1 MRQDSVQT
9 AAELFPGD
17 GEMLTAVRTKD
28 WGATLLGPVS
38 EWPPE
43 LRTAASICLYSNF
56 QMAICWG
63 PDLVYLYN
71 DAMIPIFGDKH
82 PWALGQRVA
91 DVWPEAWNT
100 VGPMLQSVLATGKA
114 ARSDDMLL
122 VLERRGFPE
131 EIYFTLSYSAIRTA
145 DGAVGGVFVTT
156 METSG
161 RVIDERRQ
169 RTLGDL
175 ATQAAQRFG
184 DDEPLDL
191 MRQAL
196 ARNPHDLPLAAL
208 FLTYANGALIPL
220 FGTGMADLGDPAGR
234 AAMAGSLAQLA
245 AACRDARAPQV
256 FEGDALVQW
265 GRPGGVALRQ
275 LVALP
280 LGGAERHASGGILLL
295 GVSPRA
301 QLDGAMRPFFDNVAA
316 HVANALAQRS
326 HLQMARIRRA
336 AIEQEDA
343 LRRQIAE
350 VRHDLASVLAG
361 TSDTFV
367 SLDRELRILAVNEAA
382 LAAIGL
388 PRGEVL
394 GQVLTEVV
402 PDLVGSVLEATL
414 RAVIDGGRPGTAEYQ
429 NQPTGSWHSAR
440 CYPAPHG
447 AILFGNDITVNKQAE
462 QALVD
467 AHAELERRVE
477 QRTEE
482 LREANQLLAAVFDR
496 APGGIAIAELDG
508 TLVRVNA
515 AYAALTGYA
524 AHELPERPASQRI
537 EADDLARLYVWLAR
551 LVAGE
556 CESFEVEMRYRL
568 PDGRKVWVSTFFSLI
583 EDAWRG
589 KRYFVGMA
597 RDITERKRVEAERQT
612 AQQELRVLYE
622 RLQTVRESE
631 RTALAREVHD
641 QLGQI
646 LSAAKID
653 IKLLEDDLRL
663 GKTPMARDNI
673 VAELGSAS
681 GTLDRAIVLV
691 REIATELRAPE
702 LDEHGLYAA
711 IGWHARDFERRT
723 RIACE
728 VRFDAARP
736 HPSRPAA
743 AALLRIFQE
752 ALTNVLRHAHAG
764 TVWISLNRRGRWL
777 VLRVRDDGAGIA
789 RGRLRAGG
797 SLGLQGMRERAELVD
812 GKLLVG
818 PLAPR
823 GTLVS
828 VRVPLATRKG
838 KP

>member
-1 MRQDSVQT
+1 MRQDSVPR
-9 AAELFPGD
+9 AAELFSGD
-17 GEMLTAVRTKD
+17 GEMLAAVRTKN

-38 EWPPE
+38 VWPAE
-43 LRTAASICLYSNF
+43 LRTAASICLCSNF

-82 PWALGQRVA
+82 PCALGQRVA

-156 METSG
+156 METSS
-161 RVIDERRQ
+161 RVLAERRQ
-169 RTLGDL
+169 RTLADL
-175 ATQAAQRFG
+175 ALQAAQRFG
-184 DDEPLDL
+184 ADDSLDL

-196 ARNPHDLPLAAL
+196 ARNPHDLPLTAL
-208 FLTYANGALIPL
+208 FLAYANGALIPV
-220 FGTGMADLGDPAGR
+220 FGTGMADLGEPAGR
-234 AAMAGSLAQLA
+234 GAMAGSLAQIA
-245 AACRDARAPQV
+245 AACRDTRAPQV
-256 FEGDALVQW
+256 FEGDALARC
-265 GRPGGVALRQ
+265 GRPGGLALRE
-275 LVALP
+275 LLALP
-280 LGGAERHASGGILLL
+280 LGGAERHAPGGILLL

-301 QLDGAMRPFFDNVAA
+301 QLDSTIRLFLDSVAA
-316 HVANALAQRS
+316 HVASALAQRS
-326 HLQMARIRRA
+326 HLQMARTRRA

-343 LRRQIAE
+343 LLRQIAE

-367 SLDRELRILAVNEAA
+367 SLNPELRILAVNEAA
-382 LAAIGL
+382 VAAIGL
-388 PRGEVL
+388 PRDEVL

-402 PDLVGSVLEATL
+402 PDIAGSVLLAEL
-414 RAVIDGGRPGTAEYQ
+414 RAAIDGGRPGAAEYWH
-429 NQPTGSWHSAR
+429 PPAGSWYSAR
-440 CYPAPHG
+440 CYPAPNG
-447 AILFGNDITVNKQAE
+447 AILFGNDITASKQAE

-482 LREANQLLAAVFDR
+482 LREADQLLAAVFDR
-496 APGGIAIAELDG
+496 TPGGIAICELDG

-515 AYAALTGYA
+515 AYAALTGYP
-524 AHELPERPASQRI
+524 AHELPGRPAGERI
-537 EADDLARLYVWLAR
+537 EADDLARLRDWQAR
-551 LVAGE
+551 LLAGE

-568 PDGRKVWVSTFFSLI
+568 PDGRKLWISAFVSLI
-583 EDAWRG
+583 EHAWRG
-589 KRYFVGMA
+589 KRYFVGIA
-597 RDITERKRVEAERQT
+597 RDITKRKRVQAERET

-653 IKLLEDDLRL
+653 IKLLEDDLRN
-663 GKTPMARDNI
+663 GRAPMSRDNI
-673 VAELGSAS
+673 VIELGSAS
-681 GTLDRAIVLV
+681 ATLDRAIMLV

-702 LDEHGLYAA
+702 LDEQGLYAA
-711 IGWHARDFERRT
+711 IAWHARDFERRT

-728 VRFDAARP
+728 VAFDAARP
-736 HPSRPAA
+736 HPTRPAA

-752 ALTNVLRHAHAG
+752 AMTNVLRHAHAG
-764 TVWISLNRRGRWL
+764 KVWISLEPRGRWL

-812 GKLLVG
+812 GKLRVG

-828 VRVPLATRKG
+828 ARVPLVTQKG
-838 KP
+838 KS

>member
-1 MRQDSVQT
+1 MEQGSAQT
-9 AAELFPGD
+9 AAELLPGD

-28 WGATLLGPVS
+28 WRASLLGPVS
-38 EWPPE
+38 QWPPE
-43 LRTAASICLYSNF
+43 LRTAASICLGSNF
-56 QMAICWG
+56 QMAIAWG

-71 DAMIPIFGDKH
+71 DATIPVFGDKH

-91 DVWPEAWNT
+91 DVWPEAWAT
-100 VGPMLQSVLATGKA
+100 IGPMLQSVLDTGTA
-114 ARSDDMLL
+114 ASSADMLL
-122 VLERRGFPE
+122 VLERCGFPE
-131 EIYFTLSYSAIRTA
+131 ECYFTFSYSAIRTA

-161 RVIDERRQ
+161 RVLAERRQ
-169 RTLGDL
+169 RTLADL
-175 ATQAAQRFG
+175 ALQAAQRFG
-184 DDEPLDL
+184 SDDPLDL
-191 MRQAL
+191 VRQAL
-196 ARNPHDLPLAAL
+196 ARNRHDLPLTAL
-208 FLTYANGALIPL
+208 FLAYANGALIPV
-220 FGTGMADLGDPAGR
+220 FGTGMADLGQPAGR
-234 AAMAGSLAQLA
+234 AAMAAPLADIA

-256 FEGDALVQW
+256 FEGDALAPCRV
-265 GRPGGVALRQ
+265 PGGVALRE
-275 LVALP
+275 LLGLP
-280 LGGAERHASGGILLL
+280 LGEAERHAPAAILLL
-295 GVSPRA
+295 AVSPCA
-301 QLDGAMRPFFDNVAA
+301 QLDGTSRPFFDSVAG

-326 HLQMARIRRA
+326 HLQMARARRA

-343 LRRQIAE
+343 LLRQIAE

-367 SLDRELRILAVNEAA
+367 SLNRELRILAVNDAA
-382 LAAIGL
+382 VAAIGL

-394 GQVLTEVV
+394 GQVLTAAT
-402 PDLVGSVLEATL
+402 PGIGGSVLESTL
-414 RAVIDGGRPGTAEYQ
+414 HAAVAGVPGSTEHYHP
-429 NQPTGSWHSAR
+429 PTGCWYSVR

-447 AILFGNDITVNKQAE
+447 AILFGNDITASKQSA

-467 AHAELERRVE
+467 AHAELEWRVG

-482 LREANQLLAAVFDR
+482 LREASQLLAAVFDR
-496 APGGIAIAELDG
+496 TPGGIAISELDG

-515 AYAALTGYA
+515 AYAALTGYP
-524 AHELPERPASQRI
+524 AHELPERPATQRI
-537 EADDLARLYVWLAR
+537 EAADLARLRAWQAR
-551 LVAGE
+551 LLAGE
-556 CESFEVEMRYRL
+556 CDSFEVEMRYRL
-568 PDGRKVWVSTFFSLI
+568 PDGRKLWISAFVSLI
-583 EDAWRG
+583 EHAWRD
-589 KRYFVGMA
+589 KRYFVGIA

-622 RLQTVRESE
+622 RLQTVRECE

-653 IKLLEDDLRL
+653 VKLLEDDLRS
-663 GKTPMARDNI
+663 GKTPISRDHI

-728 VRFDAARP
+728 VGFDAARP
-736 HPSRPAA
+736 HPGRPAA

-828 VRVPLATRKG
+828 ARVPLATRKG
-838 KP
+838 KA